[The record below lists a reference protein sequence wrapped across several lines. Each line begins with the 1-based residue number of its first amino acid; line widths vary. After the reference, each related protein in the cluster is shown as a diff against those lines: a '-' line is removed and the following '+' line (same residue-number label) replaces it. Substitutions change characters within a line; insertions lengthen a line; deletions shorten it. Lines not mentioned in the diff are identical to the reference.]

1 MNGEPSRARRASVS
15 RWPRATASDPE
26 RGPTWDRLGT
36 DLGPI
41 RELGNQLPTKP
52 SVAFPIRIICD
63 SRGLTMV
70 YNDELC

>member
-1 MNGEPSRARRASVS
+1 MNHRVLAEQASAVG
-15 RWPRATASDPE
+15 PE
-26 RGPTWDRLGT
+26 RLRAIPSVDRLGT